1 MEIDIAKTL
10 FPESGKLVKN
20 EDGLIQMQIVDA
32 ELDPFTCAFNGDGLV
47 EIDTSKAM
55 YITLTL
61 ENLYQLIES
70 IEEAELMANGIKAS
84 MVLSKIKEKSTN
96 RSSIDIRI
104 YNALHNATLK
114 SDFYISEKTDEELMK
129 FKNFGKKCLPRLK
142 EILSEIK
149 N

>member
-32 ELDPFTCAFNGDGLV
+32 ELDPFTCAFNGDESV

-61 ENLYQLIES
+61 ENLYQLIEA
-70 IEEAELMANGIKAS
+70 IEEADKL
-84 MVLSKIKEKSTN
+84 
-96 RSSIDIRI
+96 
-104 YNALHNATLK
+104 
-114 SDFYISEKTDEELMK
+114 
-129 FKNFGKKCLPRLK
+129 
-142 EILSEIK
+142 
-149 N
+149 